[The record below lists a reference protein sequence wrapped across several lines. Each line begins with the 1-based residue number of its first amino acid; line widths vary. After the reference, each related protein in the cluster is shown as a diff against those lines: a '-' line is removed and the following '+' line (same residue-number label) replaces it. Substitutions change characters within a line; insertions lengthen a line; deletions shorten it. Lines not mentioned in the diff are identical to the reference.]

1 VPLTRQGLR
10 RMKSVV
16 KLRISVLVATVVLVS
31 ILMSICW
38 SALTW
43 LLEGVMS
50 MMRCELTRYALSKAI
65 NISILLQISVQNDLG
80 EFTSNNKHK
89 FIGSISF

>member
-1 VPLTRQGLR
+1 
-10 RMKSVV
+10 
-16 KLRISVLVATVVLVS
+16 
-31 ILMSICW
+31 
-38 SALTW
+38 LTW